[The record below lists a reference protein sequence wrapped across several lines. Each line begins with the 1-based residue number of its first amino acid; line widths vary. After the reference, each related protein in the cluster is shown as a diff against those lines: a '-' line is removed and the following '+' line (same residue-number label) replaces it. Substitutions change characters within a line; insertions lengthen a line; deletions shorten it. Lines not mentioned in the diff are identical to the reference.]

1 MVNDVRNTLKKRE
14 RLSSKAGLS
23 ALFANGRYGNA
34 EGLKFCFKPGNSLPY
49 NRIVVSV
56 PKRCFRRAVKRNLL
70 KRRIREAYR
79 LNKQL
84 LPVQMPCGGTDILFI
99 YSTKDVLEFCT
110 LQESVKTALS
120 YVATKL
126 AASRA
131 TAATAKDTFP
141 VSARQDA
148 AGAATDPDNPAEQD
162 AESEG

>member
-1 MVNDVRNTLKKRE
+1 MSNDVRNTLKKRE
-14 RLSSKAGLS
+14 RLSSTAGLS

-79 LNKQL
+79 QNKQL

-99 YSTKDVLEFCT
+99 YNTKEVLEFCT
-110 LQESVKTALS
+110 LQESVRTALS
-120 YVATKL
+120 YIAAKL
-126 AASRA
+126 AASGA
-131 TAATAKDTFP
+131 NTAAEKNTAPASQEHSGD
-141 VSARQDA
+141 
-148 AGAATDPDNPAEQD
+148 GAASGQDTQAAEQA
-162 AESEG
+162 AES